1 MKKKIL
7 YGQDAQD
14 KIVLGIKKLFKTV
27 APTFGGEGKNVIFGQ
42 QFGIP
47 ETTRDGVTVA
57 KEFDLDDIHEKL
69 AADLLRVASLK
80 TNDDVGDGT
89 TTAIILAY
97 HLIKLGFIELKDSK
111 YSPIKLSKDLKIAVN
126 DIIEQLKKRAKKITT
141 EEQMVQIGTIA
152 ARDSDIGE
160 LVAKTLSEAGKYG
173 VIDVQDSKSTETT
186 KEVVKGLKID
196 KGYISP
202 YFVNNFDKMTAEYY
216 DMNVLI
222 TDHKLSDIDDII
234 KLLENLKKPLLIMAD
249 EVDEKGTALPTLLLN
264 RIKHGARI
272 VVTKAPS
279 FGENRKEI
287 LKDIAAITG
296 ATLISEDTGLKLID
310 ATEDMLGVA
319 EKITVGKS
327 ETIVVGGMGKKGVI
341 DKRINQV
348 KTESGL
354 AEGKYDQENL
364 QKRLAGLTGGIAV
377 IKVGGSSEVEQKEKK
392 YRVEDAVAAI
402 GAALQ
407 EGVIPGG
414 GIPLLEISEK
424 LNSKTSINKVL
435 KETLKEPFLQIIRNA
450 GIAPEPILE
459 EIKKK
464 KFKIGYDVVNNK
476 YGDMLEIG
484 IIDPVKVTRTALE
497 NAASVAAS
505 VLITETIIATEKEEA
520 PPVMTPPQPPM
531 M

>member
-1 MKKKIL
+1 
-7 YGQDAQD
+7 
-14 KIVLGIKKLFKTV
+14 
-27 APTFGGEGKNVIFGQ
+27 
-42 QFGIP
+42 
-47 ETTRDGVTVA
+47 
-57 KEFDLDDIHEKL
+57 
-69 AADLLRVASLK
+69 
-80 TNDDVGDGT
+80 
-89 TTAIILAY
+89 
-97 HLIKLGFIELKDSK
+97 
-111 YSPIKLSKDLKIAVN
+111 
-126 DIIEQLKKRAKKITT
+126 
-141 EEQMVQIGTIA
+141 
-152 ARDSDIGE
+152 
-160 LVAKTLSEAGKYG
+160 
-173 VIDVQDSKSTETT
+173 
-186 KEVVKGLKID
+186 
-196 KGYISP
+196 
-202 YFVNNFDKMTAEYY
+202 
-216 DMNVLI
+216 
-222 TDHKLSDIDDII
+222 
-234 KLLENLKKPLLIMAD
+234 MAD